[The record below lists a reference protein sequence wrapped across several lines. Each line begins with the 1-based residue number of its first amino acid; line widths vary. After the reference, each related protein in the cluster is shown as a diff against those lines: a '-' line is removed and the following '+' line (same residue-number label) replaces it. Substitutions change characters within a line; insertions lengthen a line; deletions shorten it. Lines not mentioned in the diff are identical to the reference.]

1 MPASSMMFARKLL
14 AAVVLLSLS
23 VTAQAA
29 LRIAAQ
35 TLDEAEPVVET
46 VAATLDHLRAQVSA
60 DFELNY
66 YAADEMESV
75 VREGKADAVITD
87 AASFASF
94 QKNFGLWALASMKSP
109 LARDSAHTTAAA
121 FIVRADRQDLTSLES
136 VKDKTVV
143 ATAPR
148 AFESRVIGMAEL
160 RRMFG
165 NDPIF
170 KSETFTYG
178 PAEQVVHAIAAGKGD
193 VGIVDACLLE
203 RMEGIG
209 SIAPGTLRVLGQ
221 KHSTDLRCRHS
232 TDLYPG
238 WVFAVVQPQEKLTP
252 ENRDLIGSISSALL
266 TVPKLANVYEW
277 AAPADSADLL
287 ELVAESRRQ
296 EKSEYRLA
304 DLWRDYGIW
313 LLALL
318 GGLLAMGVH
327 SFYVS
332 WLVRRRTAQLVNAMN
347 ENEALQAKIGSERE
361 RIAALERAGVAGQM
375 SSMIAHELQQPLSA
389 VVNFGRGVRIRLD
402 RSTLD
407 EETLRKAVTAIID
420 QGMQAADIV
429 NHVRAYAHMKES
441 ERRTENIAD
450 LVRHSVER
458 FKSTGRAPLE
468 IKLEAPKAILCEVN
482 SLEFELV
489 IHNLLKNGYEACAA
503 VPSPMIV
510 IRIREEEGLCTL
522 TVEDNGPDI
531 SDEAIANLFVPL
543 RSAKTGGL
551 GLGLSIC
558 RGIAESH
565 GGRIEG
571 ARGENGH
578 LIFCVRLPIAHSGG
592 ASHAL

>member
-178 PAEQVVHAIAAGKGD
+178 PAE
-193 VGIVDACLLE
+193 
-203 RMEGIG
+203 
-209 SIAPGTLRVLGQ
+209 
-221 KHSTDLRCRHS
+221 
-232 TDLYPG
+232 
-238 WVFAVVQPQEKLTP
+238 
-252 ENRDLIGSISSALL
+252 
-266 TVPKLANVYEW
+266 
-277 AAPADSADLL
+277 
-287 ELVAESRRQ
+287 
-296 EKSEYRLA
+296 
-304 DLWRDYGIW
+304 
-313 LLALL
+313 
-318 GGLLAMGVH
+318 
-327 SFYVS
+327 
-332 WLVRRRTAQLVNAMN
+332 
-347 ENEALQAKIGSERE
+347 
-361 RIAALERAGVAGQM
+361 
-375 SSMIAHELQQPLSA
+375 
-389 VVNFGRGVRIRLD
+389 
-402 RSTLD
+402 
-407 EETLRKAVTAIID
+407 
-420 QGMQAADIV
+420 
-429 NHVRAYAHMKES
+429 
-441 ERRTENIAD
+441 
-450 LVRHSVER
+450 
-458 FKSTGRAPLE
+458 
-468 IKLEAPKAILCEVN
+468 
-482 SLEFELV
+482 
-489 IHNLLKNGYEACAA
+489 
-503 VPSPMIV
+503 
-510 IRIREEEGLCTL
+510 
-522 TVEDNGPDI
+522 
-531 SDEAIANLFVPL
+531 
-543 RSAKTGGL
+543 
-551 GLGLSIC
+551 
-558 RGIAESH
+558 
-565 GGRIEG
+565 
-571 ARGENGH
+571 
-578 LIFCVRLPIAHSGG
+578 
-592 ASHAL
+592 

>member
-75 VREGKADAVITD
+75 VQEGKADAVITD

-203 RMEGIG
+203 RMEGTG

-287 ELVAESRRQ
+287 ELDAESRRQ

-375 SSMIAHELQQPLSA
+375 SSMIAPECRRELWPRRAHTARPQHA
-389 VVNFGRGVRIRLD
+389 RRGDAAQSRD
-402 RSTLD
+402 CHYRSGD
-407 EETLRKAVTAIID
+407 A
-420 QGMQAADIV
+420 
-429 NHVRAYAHMKES
+429 
-441 ERRTENIAD
+441 
-450 LVRHSVER
+450 
-458 FKSTGRAPLE
+458 
-468 IKLEAPKAILCEVN
+468 
-482 SLEFELV
+482 
-489 IHNLLKNGYEACAA
+489 
-503 VPSPMIV
+503 
-510 IRIREEEGLCTL
+510 
-522 TVEDNGPDI
+522 
-531 SDEAIANLFVPL
+531 
-543 RSAKTGGL
+543 
-551 GLGLSIC
+551 
-558 RGIAESH
+558 
-565 GGRIEG
+565 GGRHREPRAGLRPYEG
-571 ARGENGH
+571 K
-578 LIFCVRLPIAHSGG
+578 
-592 ASHAL
+592 